1 MKNNATLSL
10 IIPVYNEEKTLEKL
24 VDTVIQILSDQTELE
39 LVMVDDC
46 SSDNSYKKMLK
57 LHKKYAGLI
66 KIAQHKVNMGK
77 GAALHTGI
85 KAASGKYIGIQDADL
100 EYNPADYIKMLD
112 IMKKYNADV
121 VYGSRYLKKEENK
134 VLHFWHSQ
142 INRFLTLLS
151 NYFTDLALS
160 DMETCYKL
168 FKSSIIKEINNQ
180 LKENRFGF
188 EPEVTQQIANHRCKI
203 YECAID
209 YNPRGYNEGK
219 KITYKDGIRAVYCII
234 KYGFATAPTAMKLLV
249 LLPLLFMLLAI
260 TIVILAN
267 I

>member
-1 MKNNATLSL
+1 MKNSAILSL

-24 VDTVIQILSDQTELE
+24 VDTVIETLADKTKLE
-39 LVMVDDC
+39 LVLVDDC
-46 SSDNSYKKMLK
+46 SSDNSYKKMQK
-57 LHKKYAGLI
+57 LSQKYTSLI
-66 KIAQHKVNMGK
+66 KIAQHQINMGK

-85 KAASGKYIGIQDADL
+85 AAASGKYIGIQDADL

-112 IMKKYNADV
+112 IMEKHNADV

-134 VLHFWHSQ
+134 VLHFWHSSM
-142 INRFLTLLS
+142 NRFLTLFS
-151 NYFTDLALS
+151 NCFTDLALT

-168 FKSSIIKEINNQ
+168 FKSSIIKEINTQ

-188 EPEVTQQIANHRCKI
+188 EPEITQQISNYRCKI

-209 YNPRGYNEGK
+209 YNPRGYEEGK
-219 KITYKDGIRAVYCII
+219 KITWKDGVRAVYCII
-234 KYGFATAPTAMKLLV
+234 KYGFATAPLALKLLI
-249 LLPLLFMLLAI
+249 LLPLLFIFLAVTVAI
-260 TIVILAN
+260 AAN